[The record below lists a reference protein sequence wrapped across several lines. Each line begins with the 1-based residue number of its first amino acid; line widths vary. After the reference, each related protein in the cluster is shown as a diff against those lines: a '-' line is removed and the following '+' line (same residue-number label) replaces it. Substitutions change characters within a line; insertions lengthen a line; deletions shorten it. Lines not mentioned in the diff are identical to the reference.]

1 MGCDGVLSCVA
12 THGFVDL
19 TELLELG
26 AQGLVISMPCQAAMG
41 RCQWK
46 CDDWNGEGEEEQE
59 EDAYPMNSLDIVV
72 CLVAK
77 GKDRIDLSSHCR

>member
-1 MGCDGVLSCVA
+1 MSVEMRRL
-12 THGFVDL
+12 
-19 TELLELG
+19 
-26 AQGLVISMPCQAAMG
+26 
-41 RCQWK
+41 
-46 CDDWNGEGEEEQE
+46 NGEGEEEEQE